1 MKIHDFDTKFFEY
14 ARTWMAMHPGLTEQ
28 QVEDSYNEIML
39 NFLNAPAS
47 WLDGETPGTYFNR

>member
-39 NFLNAPAS
+39 NFLNAPTDTAARR
-47 WLDGETPGTYFNR
+47 T